1 MSQKADF
8 ERGAV
13 PVALSGW
20 TRPQGTARE
29 WPTLEG
35 DHAAGVVVIGAGLAG
50 ASLALHLAEA
60 GVDVTVL
67 EARQPGWGASGRN
80 AGHVLPALREL
91 KVLQG
96 FPDGG
101 KRFLELFRQH
111 LTIPFDL
118 SARHGIDC
126 DAVRSGYINGMKSA
140 KAQEAFTRQHMFLE
154 RAGIQRL
161 VPLSPEDMR
170 ARLGTD
176 VYSHGVLFPDG
187 GRVNPYLLTNG
198 MIEVAARLGTQVYG
212 NSEALSLVRAAGRWR
227 VRTAKGR
234 ITADRVV
241 FCTAAYPTGIEPA
254 FQRAFYPLTAYALT
268 TRPLPRE
275 LVDVVMPGGGTFA
288 QAPVDLNPMVRDSHN
303 RLILS
308 SIPRRG
314 GEHDAAWHFRSQL
327 AWLHKTWP
335 ETREFPVE
343 LETYWTGRVAMRDA
357 QFPGAFRMAD
367 GVYGL
372 MFFNAWGNVMAPL
385 MGMLLAEGLAK
396 DDPDSMPF
404 PLEEARPVSWP
415 AKQQLIIRDLLI
427 PLARTAQRLGLV

>member
-1 MSQKADF
+1 
-8 ERGAV
+8 
-13 PVALSGW
+13 
-20 TRPQGTARE
+20 
-29 WPTLEG
+29 
-35 DHAAGVVVIGAGLAG
+35 
-50 ASLALHLAEA
+50 
-60 GVDVTVL
+60 
-67 EARQPGWGASGRN
+67 
-80 AGHVLPALREL
+80 
-91 KVLQG
+91 
-96 FPDGG
+96 
-101 KRFLELFRQH
+101 
-111 LTIPFDL
+111 
-118 SARHGIDC
+118 
-126 DAVRSGYINGMKSA
+126 
-140 KAQEAFTRQHMFLE
+140 MFLE